1 MDHLGAPYIFYI
13 FALNSLL
20 GVLFI
25 YYFLP
30 ETLGRTFN
38 EIEQFFGKKTEIVD
52 NTFPG
57 DNRLDMQPQ
66 WQLMFV
72 RWKCLHSSACDIDNN
87 KGGEKNSIWRF
98 SLVFHLSLH
107 WFYPILLTQWY
118 YITHTSSV
126 MIDIDFLEGFAY
138 GFFFTLF
145 AMDAKRY
152 KATNAAHQSQPCEG
166 NDKLIICFS
175 DVQTNLLQQIENTNG
190 NSRAAFHFNRS

>member
-1 MDHLGAPYIFYI
+1 MKAKLGGLIVSIAYVMMFVVIKSFPFAMDHLGAPYIFYI

-66 WQLMFV
+66 
-72 RWKCLHSSACDIDNN
+72 
-87 KGGEKNSIWRF
+87 
-98 SLVFHLSLH
+98 
-107 WFYPILLTQWY
+107 
-118 YITHTSSV
+118 
-126 MIDIDFLEGFAY
+126 
-138 GFFFTLF
+138 
-145 AMDAKRY
+145 
-152 KATNAAHQSQPCEG
+152 
-166 NDKLIICFS
+166 
-175 DVQTNLLQQIENTNG
+175 
-190 NSRAAFHFNRS
+190 